1 MNKVL
6 ALASLFFIPC
16 IVQSQTQ
23 AYFQQRV
30 DHEIKVELD
39 DVNHE
44 LNAEI
49 KTIYTNNSPE
59 ALDEIWM
66 HLWPNAYSSGKTA
79 LAKQQYRNGNLLL
92 YYAYGKALGGI
103 IDLDFKVNG
112 DAVQW
117 EFDLE
122 NPDIAVIYLNSPL
135 QPRESLT
142 NSFQSSDT

>member
-6 ALASLFFIPC
+6 ALASLIFIPF
-16 IVQSQTQ
+16 IGKAQNQ

-49 KTIYTNNSPE
+49 KTTYTNNSPE

-66 HLWPNAYSSGKTA
+66 HLWPNAYIV
-79 LAKQQYRNGNLLL
+79 LM
-92 YYAYGKALGGI
+92 
-103 IDLDFKVNG
+103 V
-112 DAVQW
+112 
-117 EFDLE
+117 
-122 NPDIAVIYLNSPL
+122 
-135 QPRESLT
+135 SLHT
-142 NSFQSSDT
+142 